1 MNRNSYDY
9 SILVVLELQQWL
21 YGTLIVTVTI
31 TYFNFISL
39 VFIQVTKLGNY
50 IRMSTMKPKL
60 FGIQIKLGPVKCQIE
75 IQLTC

>member
-50 IRMSTMKPKL
+50 IL
-60 FGIQIKLGPVKCQIE
+60 IVKTVDF
-75 IQLTC
+75 LPFSDPTY